1 MNGTWRDYTISAD
14 ASHHVVQ
21 GRPAYRSR
29 FIEVQKFHEP
39 GLAPVRDASGAFHVT
54 LDGHPA
60 YESHYIRTFG
70 FYEGRAAVQSEDG
83 WLHILPDGT
92 RLDSELY
99 AWCGNFREHRC
110 TVRLPD
116 GSYFHIAA
124 DGAPAYE
131 ERYSYAGDFRDGI
144 AVVQRPDGMHTH
156 IDSSGNHIHGRWFLD
171 LDVYHKGHARACD
184 SLGWHHVDTEGEQLY
199 GRRLRNVEPFYNGQ
213 ARVEGFDGSLSV
225 INESGENV
233 IELRKQSRSPLEE
246 LSGEMVGLWR
256 TQTIRA
262 AVELGVFE
270 SLPSPVETI
279 ERGLRLAPTLG
290 VRLMSALMEMGLVRR
305 DADGMYHPTDRGSYL
320 ERAHPLSLA
329 DAAPHWGKESYAAWA
344 GIVDSLRTGMSGFES
359 VYGSSFFDWV
369 RDSPDDLNAYQNA
382 MSIYARHDY
391 RTFAESVD
399 FSVHRSVLD
408 AGGGRGDLVFGLLRS
423 CANLSGIVLDMPEAV
438 AAFDVPED
446 LNGRCRFVGADIF
459 SKWPVSSDAVILARV
474 LHDWPDPD
482 ALRILRRARES
493 MRPND
498 MLYVLEMLKDE
509 QTGSGSLLD
518 LHMLVMTRGTE
529 RTEAQFREL
538 LSQSGFRML
547 DVVPTESV
555 SSVIRAAAL

>member
-1 MNGTWRDYTISAD
+1 MNGTWRDYTVSTD

-21 GRPAYRSR
+21 GRPAYCSR

-262 AVELGVFE
+262 AVELG
-270 SLPSPVETI
+270 S
-279 ERGLRLAPTLG
+279 
-290 VRLMSALMEMGLVRR
+290 VRV
-305 DADGMYHPTDRGSYL
+305 
-320 ERAHPLSLA
+320 
-329 DAAPHWGKESYAAWA
+329 AAIA
-344 GIVDSLRTGMSGFES
+344 SLRQ
-359 VYGSSFFDWV
+359 SS
-369 RDSPDDLNAYQNA
+369 
-382 MSIYARHDY
+382 
-391 RTFAESVD
+391 
-399 FSVHRSVLD
+399 
-408 AGGGRGDLVFGLLRS
+408 
-423 CANLSGIVLDMPEAV
+423 AV
-438 AAFDVPED
+438 
-446 LNGRCRFVGADIF
+446 
-459 SKWPVSSDAVILARV
+459 
-474 LHDWPDPD
+474 
-482 ALRILRRARES
+482 
-493 MRPND
+493 
-498 MLYVLEMLKDE
+498 
-509 QTGSGSLLD
+509 
-518 LHMLVMTRGTE
+518 
-529 RTEAQFREL
+529 
-538 LSQSGFRML
+538 
-547 DVVPTESV
+547 
-555 SSVIRAAAL
+555 